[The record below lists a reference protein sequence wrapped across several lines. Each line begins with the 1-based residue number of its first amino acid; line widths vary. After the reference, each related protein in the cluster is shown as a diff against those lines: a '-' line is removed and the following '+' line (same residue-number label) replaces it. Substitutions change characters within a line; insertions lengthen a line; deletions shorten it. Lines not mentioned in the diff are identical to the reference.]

1 MVFKLQLHESVVAKC
16 VEKPLEIQGG
26 CKSPFQLWRLYI
38 GYPWSV
44 HSAKV
49 TSLDHIL
56 CVLRV
61 RRNKQS
67 LK

>member
-1 MVFKLQLHESVVAKC
+1 MVFKLQLHESVVGKR
-16 VEKPLEIQGG
+16 VEKALETQGG
-26 CKSPFQLWRLYI
+26 CTSPFQLWRLYI

-44 HSAKV
+44 NSAKV
-49 TSLDHIL
+49 TSLDRLL